1 MMRPTSALYP
11 VAFLF
16 LSLTAPLCLADQRTA
31 QPVQTIQIPLNPLPF
46 DLEGAGIFAFFV
58 VAFAYA
64 KVMFDAAKRRSLFCR
79 CAQEPPSKRMYGFH
93 VALAA
98 LRQHAST
105 IVFGLTLAGTLLT
118 ASYRSAI
125 AQSTKYQTFI
135 LHTDTA
141 LETAPDNFAF
151 ALAPN
156 RDLFIIKKRNTG
168 TNTTEVHVLSA
179 TSGYKEFSL
188 HTGTALEVAPD
199 DFAFAL
205 APNRDLFIVKKRNT
219 DTKTTEI
226 RVLSAASGYKEFSL
240 DTDTALEVAP
250 DNFDFALASNLDL
263 FAIKK
268 RNTGTNTT
276 EVHVLS
282 AASKYKQFSLQT
294 GTALEVA
301 PDDFDFALAPN
312 RDLFV
317 IKKRNTGT
325 NTTEVHVLSAALEY
339 KQFSLHT
346 GTALEVA
353 PDDFAF
359 VLADK
364 RDLFAIKKQHTGTN
378 STEVHVLL
386 APDTLGLGLQ
396 CPNARNDTSFDL
408 ERHGVLE
415 YRDGDIRVVNVF
427 WAPDW
432 DSIAE
437 HKPQGSSP
445 GFLRAD
451 INAGTKALIGSNF
464 FSRACQYGGVP
475 YVFNS
480 EAAPPWASVNVCSR
494 TKSKRQVYSH
504 RSVYAR
510 VLPGSVRGHSASRM
524 PAALRRR
531 F

>member
-1 MMRPTSALYP
+1 M
-11 VAFLF
+11 
-16 LSLTAPLCLADQRTA
+16 
-31 QPVQTIQIPLNPLPF
+31 
-46 DLEGAGIFAFFV
+46 
-58 VAFAYA
+58 
-64 KVMFDAAKRRSLFCR
+64 
-79 CAQEPPSKRMYGFH
+79 
-93 VALAA
+93 
-98 LRQHAST
+98 
-105 IVFGLTLAGTLLT
+105 T

-125 AQSTKYQTFI
+125 APSTKYQTFI

-312 RDLFV
+312 RV
-317 IKKRNTGT
+317 C
-325 NTTEVHVLSAALEY
+325 LSSRSGIPERTLQ
-339 KQFSLHT
+339 KSTFSR
-346 GTALEVA
+346 
-353 PDDFAF
+353 PPWN
-359 VLADK
+359 
-364 RDLFAIKKQHTGTN
+364 TN
-378 STEVHVLL
+378 SSRFI
-386 APDTLGLGLQ
+386 P
-396 CPNARNDTSFDL
+396 ARL
-408 ERHGVLE
+408 
-415 YRDGDIRVVNVF
+415 
-427 WAPDW
+427 
-432 DSIAE
+432 
-437 HKPQGSSP
+437 
-445 GFLRAD
+445 
-451 INAGTKALIGSNF
+451 
-464 FSRACQYGGVP
+464 
-475 YVFNS
+475 
-480 EAAPPWASVNVCSR
+480 
-494 TKSKRQVYSH
+494 SK
-504 RSVYAR
+504 
-510 VLPGSVRGHSASRM
+510 
-524 PAALRRR
+524 
-531 F
+531 